1 MNVSHSDDDLQ
12 SYGGESERNVNVEM
26 ARRDVAAGN
35 DSDNVSDDDDAA
47 TDDDDDNII
56 EFDDDDSDPD
66 METSSFSAAEINQL
80 RMIDEYEKRGT
91 GVFNS
96 LKI

>member
-1 MNVSHSDDDLQ
+1 MYLTVMTICNHMA
-12 SYGGESERNVNVEM
+12 GEERNVNVEM
-26 ARRDVAAGN
+26 ARRMLLPGMIAIT
-35 DSDNVSDDDDAA
+35 SRDDDAD

-66 METSSFSAAEINQL
+66 METSSPVRNQSVAHD
-80 RMIDEYEKRGT
+80 DEYEKRGT
-91 GVFNS
+91 DVFNS

>member
-1 MNVSHSDDDLQ
+1 MTTGS
-12 SYGGESERNVNVEM
+12 
-26 ARRDVAAGN
+26 VAAG
-35 DSDNVSDDDDAA
+35 DGSDNDSDDDDAA

-91 GVFNS
+91 GPF
-96 LKI
+96 